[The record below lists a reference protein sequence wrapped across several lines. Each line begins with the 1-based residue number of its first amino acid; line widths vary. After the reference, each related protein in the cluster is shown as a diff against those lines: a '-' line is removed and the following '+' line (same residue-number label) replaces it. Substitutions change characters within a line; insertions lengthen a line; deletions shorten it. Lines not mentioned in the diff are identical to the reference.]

1 MIISASR
8 RTDIPAFYSEWL
20 INRIKSGFVNVRN
33 PFNPKQIKKISL
45 KKEDVDCFVFWT
57 KDPLNMIDK
66 LEYLKEFHYYFL
78 FTLNPYEKY
87 IEKNLRKKED
97 IISTFQI
104 LSQKIGTKR
113 IIWRYDPILLTDIID
128 MSYHINHFWD
138 LAKNLHNYTGKC
150 IISFI
155 DLYRKT
161 QNNTKNL
168 NLKPISDKTKFE
180 IVKNLNDISSS
191 FNIKL
196 QICAEKLDFSS
207 LGIKHGKCVDS
218 EIISE
223 LRGKKIEFKKDKNQ
237 RKDCKCVVSTD
248 IGTYNTC
255 SHNCLY
261 CYANY
266 NQQIVKRN
274 RAKHN
279 VLSPFLIS

>member
-8 RTDIPAFYSEWL
+8 RTDIPAFYSKWL
-20 INRIKSGFVNVRN
+20 INRIRSESVNVRN
-33 PFNPKQIKKISL
+33 PFNPKHIKKISL

-57 KDPLNMIDK
+57 KDPVNMMDK

-78 FTLNPYEKY
+78 FTLNPYSKD
-87 IEKNLRKKED
+87 IERNLRNKED

-104 LSQKIGTKR
+104 LSKKIGTKR

-128 MSYHINHFWD
+128 MSYHINQFRN
-138 LAKNLHNYTGKC
+138 LAKHLHNYTGKC

-161 QNNTKNL
+161 QKNTKNL

-207 LGIKHGKCVDS
+207 LGIKHGKCIDS
-218 EIISE
+218 ELISE
-223 LRGKKIEFKKDKNQ
+223 LRGEKIESKKDKNQ